1 MVLLLGDDGMHLVVG
16 GDTTTTKTNSSASHC
31 GACISMSAERG
42 RDASLLFS
50 IVEMPAVLLG
60 DMLFY
65 R

>member
-1 MVLLLGDDGMHLVVG
+1 MVLLLGDDGVHLVG
-16 GDTTTTKTNSSASHC
+16 GDTTTKTNSSASHC